1 MSIPKI
7 FLAVFLFLS
16 FEVSAQADASPV
28 ALTEDTC
35 IDEQDLNSEDIDIS
49 HCPVLPSEPA
59 AAPLGNS
66 GQMISLGAW
75 ELGQTADGA
84 TYKYGS
90 LSEPNGTAPRVLE
103 YGGGSS
109 VVNEDNITCWAK
121 GYYRLR
127 KMLQNPPADYVKLRD
142 HGFQVR
148 FFQFQTDL
156 RNGPTGFKE
165 ITSYMNHLVKWVTRI
180 EPDGTCVQPTSEK
193 FQKYLTGELTR
204 RGL

>member
-1 MSIPKI
+1 MNIPKF
-7 FLAVFLFLS
+7 FLAVLLYLS
-16 FEVSAQADASPV
+16 LEVRAQADAGPI
-28 ALTEDTC
+28 AHTADTC
-35 IDEQDLNSEDIDIS
+35 IDGQNLNSDDIDIS
-49 HCPVLPSEPA
+49 NCPVLPNEPA
-59 AAPLGNS
+59 AAPLGDS
-66 GQMISLGAW
+66 GQMINLGAW

-90 LSEPNGTAPRVLE
+90 LSEPNGTEPRVLS

-127 KMLQNPPADYVKLRD
+127 KMLQQPPADYVKLRD

-156 RNGPTGFKE
+156 RNGLTGFKE